1 MIRQSLFYNT
11 CIHSHTTDQFTN
23 IIEPFIEEIGNLDQD
38 TKSWNQQRYFTHIQ
52 NDDYIKIKSCQLS

>member
-23 IIEPFIEEIGNLDQD
+23 IIEPFIEEIVTL
-38 TKSWNQQRYFTHIQ
+38 
-52 NDDYIKIKSCQLS
+52 IKIPNHGTNSDISLISKTMIISKSNRVH